1 MAISSDNSQRDA
13 HSAET
18 EVLDDPL
25 GAMLSDLLEA
35 ESEPVEHEWH
45 GIPIEPEPPP
55 ASALGPSV
63 VPAPAPPASP
73 PSHAEEVE
81 AMFDALYATLHDGTG
96 GKQAIDIA
104 SWIAPSPVPDSEPEP
119 EFQLETRPTNGVPH
133 PPIEPSA
140 ALPSE
145 PPPLEIPEPPVE
157 SAAVPAE
164 IASEPQPLPD
174 AVVEPAPDWS
184 GDALDTLIQEI
195 DSEAAPEFGIE
206 LDLDLGPSRKRAVT
220 GDSCIVFSLA
230 GTRYAIPIRSVTEM
244 DAIPRITS
252 VPNLPPF
259 VRGVTNLRG
268 DILAVVDLRSLLGLE
283 RSTYEERG
291 RILVV
296 RTADQQSAALAVDE
310 VRGTTALP
318 LAELVQPSS
327 PVSDKVAA
335 VLMGIG
341 EQQDQVLN
349 VLDVDKLFQTP
360 EMRQFTAN

>member
-1 MAISSDNSQRDA
+1 MAISSDNSQRGTQSGD
-13 HSAET
+13 T

-35 ESEPVEHEWH
+35 ESEPEEPEWH

-55 ASALGPSV
+55 AALGPAV
-63 VPAPAPPASP
+63 VPSPAPSTPPP

-81 AMFDALYATLHDGTG
+81 AMFDALYASLHDGTG

-104 SWIAPSPVPDSEPEP
+104 SWIAPNPLRDPEPEP
-119 EFQLETRPTNGVPH
+119 DFQLETRPVNGVPH
-133 PPIEPSA
+133 PPVELSPPPPA
-140 ALPSE
+140 PPLLE
-145 PPPLEIPEPPVE
+145 PPAPPVDSAGPLPEIQPEPLPGQL
-157 SAAVPAE
+157 AE
-164 IASEPQPLPD
+164 A
-174 AVVEPAPDWS
+174 APDLS
-184 GDALDTLIQEI
+184 GSDALDTLIQEI

-244 DAIPRITS
+244 DAIPRITA
-252 VPNLPPF
+252 VPNLPAF

-268 DILAVVDLRSLLGLE
+268 EILAVLDLRRLLGLE

-349 VLDVDKLFQTP
+349 VLDIDKLFQTP